1 MGGKRGGLFVSF
13 VVFDYSLVGAY
24 GIEYG
29 KWNRI

>member
-1 MGGKRGGLFVSF
+1 MAGACLFVCF
-13 VVFDYSLVGAY
+13 LVVDYSLVGAY